1 MADDTLDQIRHRRE
15 KRRRFEEAGLPPY
28 PARSHRDRTVAEFLG
43 DFADAEKSGA
53 AIALA
58 GRLTALRGHGKA
70 TFADLADSSGRVQ
83 LYFKRDTLGEEPYG
97 LVESLDLGDFIG
109 VRGRAMTTRT
119 GEPTVA
125 VTEWTLL
132 VKSLRPTP
140 VVKETQ
146 DEEGKAVRHDALAD
160 VETRYRQRYL
170 DLLLNPESRERFL
183 ARTRLTALVRRF
195 LDERGFTEV
204 ETPVLQPIYGGAAA
218 EPFTTH
224 HNTLDIPLFLR
235 IADELY
241 LKRLIVGGLERVYE
255 IGKDFRNE
263 GMDRTHNPEFT
274 QCELYQAFSDY
285 NDMMALFEELLKFL
299 AVELTGGTRVV
310 YQGREVDLGKN
321 FRRLPVLEAIKER
334 TGVDLGLAPGREL
347 DRGAALDLAKKHG
360 LEYPDHAPTGKIIMG
375 VFDAV
380 ADPMGVFDA
389 VAEPLLQDPVFV
401 LDYPAEVSP
410 LAKTKPEDP
419 RLAERF
425 EPHVA
430 GIELGNAFSEQND
443 PDIQRA
449 VLEAQA
455 AQRALGD
462 AEASQVDEDFLRA
475 LEYGMPPTGGLGIG
489 LDRLVMLFTDAPSI
503 QDVILFP
510 QMRPK

>member
-1 MADDTLDQIRHRRE
+1 MTDETLDQVRHRRE
-15 KRRRFEEAGLPPY
+15 KLAELKSRGVDVY
-28 PARSHRDRTVAEFLG
+28 PTSTDRHQTVAQVLT
-43 DFADAEKSGA
+43 DFADYEARGERLY
-53 AIALA
+53 IV
-58 GRLTALRGHGKA
+58 GRLTGLRDHGKSV
-70 TFADLADSSGRVQ
+70 FADLTDGSGKVQ
-83 LYFKRDTLGEEPYG
+83 LYFKLEELGQEAYDG
-97 LVESLDLGDFIG
+97 LKLLDLGDFLAVAG
-109 VRGRAMTTRT
+109 TAMTTRT
-119 GEPTVA
+119 GQPSLRVSA
-125 VTEWTLL
+125 CTLL
-132 VKSLRPTP
+132 AKSLRPTP

-146 DEEGKAVRHDALAD
+146 DEAGELVRHDALAD

-170 DLLLNPESRERFL
+170 DLLLNPESRRRFEV
-183 ARTRLTALVRRF
+183 RTRLTALVRRF
-195 LDERGFTEV
+195 LDERGFLEV

-218 EPFTTH
+218 APFTTH
-224 HNTLDIPLFLR
+224 HRTLDIPLYLR

-285 NDMMALFEELLKFL
+285 HGMMALFEGLLKFL
-299 AVELTGGTRVV
+299 AVELTGGTRFE
-310 YQGREVDLGKN
+310 YQGREFDLSRP
-321 FRRLPVLEAIKER
+321 FRRLPILEAIKER

-347 DRGAALDLAKKHG
+347 DRAAALSLAKKYS

-380 ADPMGVFDA
+380 A
-389 VAEPLLQDPVFV
+389 EPLLVDPVFV
-401 LDYPAEVSP
+401 IDYPAEVSP
-410 LAKTKPEDP
+410 LAKTKPDDP

-430 GIELGNAFSEQND
+430 GLELGNAFSEQND
-443 PDIQRA
+443 PDVQRA
-449 VLEAQA
+449 VMEAQA

-462 AEASQVDEDFLRA
+462 EEAAAVDEDFLRA

-489 LDRLVMLFTDAPSI
+489 LDRLTMLFTDAPSI

>member
-1 MADDTLDQIRHRRE
+1 MPDETLDQVRHRRE

-28 PARSHRDRTVAEFLG
+28 PARSHRDRTVAELLQGF
-43 DFADAEKSGA
+43 DAMEGSEA
-53 AIALA
+53 EFALA
-58 GRLTALRGHGKA
+58 GRLVALRGHGKA
-70 TFADLADSSGRVQ
+70 TFADLTDSSGRVQ
-83 LYFKRDTLGEEPYG
+83 LYFKRDTLGEESYG
-97 LVESLDLGDFIG
+97 LVGELDLGDFIG

-125 VTEWTLL
+125 VTAWTLL
-132 VKSLRPTP
+132 AKSLRPTP
-140 VVKETQ
+140 VVKQTE

-160 VETRYRQRYL
+160 VELRYRQRYL

-195 LDERGFTEV
+195 LDERGFLEV
-204 ETPVLQPIYGGAAA
+204 ETPVLQPLYGGAAA

-224 HNTLDIPLFLR
+224 HNELDIPLFLR

-241 LKRLIVGGLERVYE
+241 LKRLIIGGLERVYE

-285 NDMMALFEELLKFL
+285 HGMMALFEELLKFL
-299 AVELTGGTRVV
+299 AVELTGGTIIT
-310 YQGREVDLGKN
+310 YQGKEVDFSKP

-334 TGVDLGLAPGREL
+334 TGVDLGLEPGREL
-347 DRGAALDLAKKHG
+347 NRGAALKLAEKYA
-360 LEYPDHAPTGKIIMG
+360 LEYPDHAPTGKII
-375 VFDAV
+375 
-380 ADPMGVFDA
+380 MGVFDA

-430 GIELGNAFSEQND
+430 GLELGNAFSEQND
-443 PDIQRA
+443 PDIQRQ
-449 VLEAQA
+449 VLEAHA
-455 AQRALGD
+455 RQRALGD
-462 AEASQVDEDFLRA
+462 SEAAVVDEDFLRA

-489 LDRLVMLFTDAPSI
+489 LDRLTMLFTDAPSI